1 MTAAMHRKARAVRSR
16 AAVRAWEYR
25 QRMHAKGVWFRL
37 RRLLADSSMVY
48 EIPESQVEHLV
59 AEGCSMQPVGGELH
73 PSKIIMFVS
82 PQQARRIAGARRIP
96 VRIGAELLAARC
108 LALVRFPSI
117 CSD

>member
-1 MTAAMHRKARAVRSR
+1 MTEAMRRKARAVRSR

-48 EIPESQVEHLV
+48 EIPESQVESLI
-59 AEGCSMQPVGGELH
+59 AEGCSTQPVGGELH
-73 PSKIIMFVS
+73 PPKIIMFVS
-82 PQQARRIAGARRIP
+82 PQQAQRITGARKLP
-96 VRIGAELLAARC
+96 VKIGAELLAAHC

-117 CSD
+117 SS